1 MRCKTTSTICY
12 HRTHRNTKRS
22 NEFSRKK
29 ESQFCLSFQLFSVS
43 NFRTLTEIDKQV
55 VFKLFELSINRYSEV
70 NLIFIITK
78 NIDRI

>member
-1 MRCKTTSTICY
+1 MNF
-12 HRTHRNTKRS
+12 HG
-22 NEFSRKK
+22 EKK
-29 ESQFCLSFQLFSVS
+29 VNFVLSFQLFSVS

-70 NLIFIITK
+70 NLIFAITK